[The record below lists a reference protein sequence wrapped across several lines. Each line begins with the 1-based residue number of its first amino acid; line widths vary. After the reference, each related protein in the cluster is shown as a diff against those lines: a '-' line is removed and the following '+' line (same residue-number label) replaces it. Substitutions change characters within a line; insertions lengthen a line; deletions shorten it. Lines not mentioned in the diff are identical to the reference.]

1 MAVQSIDFS
10 PDGKRLAIG
19 GIEPSR
25 STSGVG
31 RIGVR
36 LWELSTGKEVLALP
50 TGSVKSL
57 AFSLDGKLLATA
69 SWSGQARVWDA
80 NSGKPL
86 AEFPQNSQ
94 EERVSRVAFLGSG
107 GELVTATN
115 DHLIRSWD
123 VGSGTR
129 LRTFRGHAVPI
140 TWLATL
146 ADGKGFA
153 SSAADGSVKLWD
165 ATRDQEAL
173 ALSLP
178 GENLLGMGFEAGSGV
193 LRVAGS
199 NGSRTWS
206 IGQVDWKPDSRFPR
220 VKPPKRGMTVPIF
233 AISSNGQPP
242 GWHDLAGTTTRV
254 CRDRRLRCR
263 R

>member
-1 MAVQSIDFS
+1 M
-10 PDGKRLAIG
+10 
-19 GIEPSR
+19 
-25 STSGVG
+25 
-31 RIGVR
+31 R

-57 AFSLDGKLLATA
+57 AFSLDGKLVATA

-129 LRTFRGHAVPI
+129 LRTFRGHAAPI

-153 SSAADGSVKLWD
+153 SSAGRWLGKLWD

-178 GENLLGMGFEAGSGV
+178 GENLLGM
-193 LRVAGS
+193 
-199 NGSRTWS
+199 
-206 IGQVDWKPDSRFPR
+206 DSRPARGSCGLLDPMAHARGRLDKWTGSPTHAFPGLNHQN
-220 VKPPKRGMTVPIF
+220 VG
-233 AISSNGQPP
+233 
-242 GWHDLAGTTTRV
+242 
-254 CRDRRLRCR
+254 
-263 R
+263 